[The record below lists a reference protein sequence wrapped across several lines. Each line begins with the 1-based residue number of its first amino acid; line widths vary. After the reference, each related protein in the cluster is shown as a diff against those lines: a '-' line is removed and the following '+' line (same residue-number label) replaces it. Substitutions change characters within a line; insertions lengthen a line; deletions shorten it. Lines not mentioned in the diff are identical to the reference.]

1 MTGLRTLALGGI
13 AGIAA
18 MLFALA
24 PGAVEAQNRYIAF
37 GDSITFGVGDASTRP
52 LSEQGYPGR
61 LDELLTAR
69 GIVGAT
75 VINAGLS
82 GEATTEAVTR
92 IDQVLRNNVADT
104 LLLMEGTNDINAQ
117 VSIETITFNL
127 QRIANKA
134 KDRGLKVVHA
144 PIIPRLPSANRDA
157 DNKVA
162 AQLAA
167 SLRNL
172 AWSEQRALA
181 DPFEVFFW
189 QTPTAFTTLYVG
201 GVDKLHPNAAG
212 YDKLAELWAD
222 QLAAVDKIPPVV
234 GSISPADGSRDVPA
248 DVTVRLG
255 LLDFG
260 KGIDLASTRLVI
272 NGQEVGALVS
282 GDAQRAEI
290 NYRPATP
297 FVGVVTVA
305 VRSRD
310 LASPT
315 ANAVEREVT
324 RFIIAGTRFLT
335 GDLDEDGRVDGD
347 DLITFAI
354 AFGSRVGDPRFRRA
368 ADFDGNDIVDGLDL
382 AVIATNFGQTSF

>member
-1 MTGLRTLALGGI
+1 VTGLRTLALGGI
-13 AGIAA
+13 AAS
-18 MLFALA
+18 LLALA

-52 LSEQGYPGR
+52 ISELGYPGR
-61 LDELLTAR
+61 LDDLLIAR
-69 GIVGAT
+69 GLTGAT

-82 GEATTEAVTR
+82 GETSTEGVTR
-92 IDQVLRNNVADT
+92 IDQVLRSNVADT

-117 VSIETITFNL
+117 VSIETITFDL
-127 QRIANKA
+127 QRIAGKA
-134 KDRGLKVVHA
+134 EAKGLKVVHA
-144 PIIPRLPSANRDA
+144 PVIPRLPSANRDA

-172 AWSEQRALA
+172 AWSEQRPLA
-181 DPFEVFFW
+181 DPFEVLFW

-212 YDKLAELWAD
+212 YDKLAEIWAD
-222 QLAAVDKIPPVV
+222 QLTAMDKVPPVI
-234 GSISPADGSRDVPA
+234 GSIAPADGSRDVA
-248 DVTVRLG
+248 NDVTVRLA

-310 LASPT
+310 LATPT
-315 ANAVEREVT
+315 ANTVDREVT
-324 RFIIAGTRFLT
+324 RFIIKGTRFLT
-335 GDLDEDGRVDGD
+335 GDLDEDGRVDGK
-347 DLITFAI
+347 DLIALAI
-354 AFGSRVGDPRFRRA
+354 AFGSRVGEPRFRRA
-368 ADFDGNDIVDGLDL
+368 ADFDGNDVVDGLDL
-382 AVIATNFGQTSF
+382 AALATNFGLKSF

>member
-13 AGIAA
+13 AGS
-18 MLFALA
+18 LLALA

-61 LDELLTAR
+61 LDDLLIAR
-69 GIVGAT
+69 GMTGAT

-82 GEATTEAVTR
+82 GEASTEAVTR

-117 VSIETITFNL
+117 VSIETVTFNL

-134 KDRGLKVVHA
+134 KDKGLKVVHA
-144 PIIPRLPSANRDA
+144 PVIPRLPSANRDA

-167 SLRNL
+167 SVRNL

-189 QTPTAFTTLYVG
+189 QTPAAFTTLYVG
-201 GVDKLHPNAAG
+201 GADKLHPNAAG
-212 YDKLAELWAD
+212 YDKLAEVWAD
-222 QLAAVDKIPPVV
+222 QLTAMDKVPPVV
-234 GSISPADGSRDVPA
+234 GSIAPADGSRDVPA
-248 DVTVRLG
+248 DVTIRLA

-260 KGIDLASTRLVI
+260 KGIDLASTRLVV

-282 GDAQRAEI
+282 GDSQRAEI
-290 NYRPATP
+290 SYRPAMP
-297 FVGVVTVA
+297 LVGVVTVG

-310 LASPT
+310 LATPT
-315 ANAVEREVT
+315 ANTVDREVT
-324 RFIIAGTRFLT
+324 RFIIKGTQFLT
-335 GDLDEDGRVDGD
+335 GDLDEDGRVEGK
-347 DLITFAI
+347 DLIALAL
-354 AFGSRVGDPRFRRA
+354 AFGSHVGEPRFRRA
-368 ADFDGNDIVDGLDL
+368 ADFDGNDVVDGLDL
-382 AVIATNFGQTSF
+382 AALAANFGQKSF